1 MRSWCDAVV
10 TVPSGTPGPAAK
22 RRLQARSLLTTR
34 SYERLLFDQR
44 RFQEALDEMAARSR
58 YDVVHVESCYMAH
71 YSFPPGA
78 AVVLDE
84 QNIEY
89 EIQRRTASTA
99 ASLPRRVYNYIDSL
113 KLQREEER
121 SWHSVD
127 ACAVTSPR
135 DEAAVR
141 RAHPRTVTAVVPN
154 AVDLDFFTP
163 TGRPEPRTLVFFGTI
178 SYFPNTD
185 GLLFFLD
192 EVMPLVRRRHPGLK
206 LVVVGA
212 SPPDAIQRRA
222 APDVVLTGMVD
233 DVRPYLAR
241 ASAVIAPL
249 RIGGGTRLKI
259 VEAMAM
265 GKAVVSTS
273 LGAEGLAVTHERDI
287 LLADGAAAF
296 ADAIDRVLD
305 ENLAASLG
313 SAGRRLVEEKYDWRH
328 SARRLEEL
336 YDSALRARSDPTAG
350 VVTAS
355 AA

>member
-1 MRSWCDAVV
+1 M
-10 TVPSGTPGPAAK
+10 G
-22 RRLQARSLLTTR
+22 
-34 SYERLLFDQR
+34 
-44 RFQEALDEMAARSR
+44 ARSR

-71 YSFPPGA
+71 YSFPREA

-84 QNIEY
+84 QNVEY
-89 EIQRRTASTA
+89 EIQRRTASMA
-99 ASLPRRVYNYIDSL
+99 ESLPRRIYNYIDSL

-121 SWHSVD
+121 SWRSVD

-141 RAHPRTVTAVVPN
+141 RANSRMRTAVVPN
-154 AVDLDFFTP
+154 AVDVNFFAP
-163 TGRPEPRTLVFFGTI
+163 GGRPEPKTLVFFGTI

-185 GLLFFLD
+185 GLTFFLD
-192 EVMPLVRRRHPGLK
+192 EVMPIVRRRHPGLR
-206 LVVVGA
+206 LLVVGA
-212 SPPDAIQRRA
+212 SPPPAIQRRA
-222 APDVVLTGMVD
+222 APDVILTGMVD

-259 VEAMAM
+259 LEAMAM

-287 LLADGAAAF
+287 ILADGAGAF

-305 ENLAASLG
+305 QDLAASLG
-313 SAGRRLVEEKYDWRH
+313 SAGRRLVEDNYDWRH
-328 SARRLEEL
+328 SARKLEEL
-336 YDSALRARSDPTAG
+336 YESALRARREPLASVAA
-350 VVTAS
+350 AS